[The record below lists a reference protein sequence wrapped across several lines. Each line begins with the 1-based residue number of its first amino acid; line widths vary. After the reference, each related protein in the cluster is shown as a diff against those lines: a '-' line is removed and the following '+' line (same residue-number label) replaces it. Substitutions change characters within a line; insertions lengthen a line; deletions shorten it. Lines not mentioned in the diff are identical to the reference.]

1 MALPDPS
8 SFSVRRTLRTIHLW
22 IGVALCIPLGMLG
35 ITGAI
40 LVFDDELEALFVASP
55 THTPATGEAK
65 PIADIIAAARKAAP
79 QGLNPSFYRAP
90 EKAGDMAVV
99 RLQGGGRGGPPGAG
113 GLQLRIDPVS
123 LEVIERKDPMAT
135 TMRWIFRLH
144 ANLLMGGRDGRE
156 IIGWLGV
163 AMLALGCSGLVIW
176 WPRPKQWRSA
186 FGIRRGVKGVV
197 FLRDLHAMTGIW
209 NLLVFLVVSF
219 SGVYLAFPQ
228 TMGDATRGLFG
239 GRDLRATANTMK
251 VERAGGQRP
260 MEIDAAVALAKAS
273 SPDAKLMSIFLPMR
287 PDQPMRIGLVR
298 GSADGAPFI
307 TVFVDQWKSQ
317 IIETRDPR
325 DFNAGESI
333 AAWQHAL
340 HAGHGLGWVWK
351 VLVFISGV
359 ATTLFA
365 ITGTWMWLAKRLQRR
380 RALASAQPSPAE

>member
-8 SFSVRRTLRTIHLW
+8 SFSVRHTLRTIHLW

-40 LVFDDELEALFVASP
+40 LVFDDELEALFVPAP
-55 THTPATGEAK
+55 PRTPAVGEAK
-65 PIADIIAAARKAAP
+65 PIAEIIAAARKAAP

-90 EKAGDMAVV
+90 EKAGDLAVV
-99 RLQGGGRGGPPGAG
+99 RLAPGGRGGAPGAG

-123 LEVIERKDPMAT
+123 LEVVERKDPMAT

-144 ANLLMGGRDGRE
+144 ANLLLSGRDGRE
-156 IIGWLGV
+156 VIGWLGV

-176 WPRPKQWRSA
+176 WPRPAQWRSA
-186 FGIRRGVKGVV
+186 FGIRRGAKGIVL
-197 FLRDLHAMTGIW
+197 LRDLHAMTGIW

-228 TMGDATRGLFG
+228 SLGDATRALFG
-239 GRDLRATANTMK
+239 GRDLRASAQTMK
-251 VERAGGQRP
+251 VEPVRGQRQ
-260 MEIDAAVALAKAS
+260 MDVDAAVALARAS
-273 SPDAKLMSIFLPMR
+273 SLDAKLMSIFLPMR

-298 GSADGAPFI
+298 GAADGAPFI
-307 TVFVDQWKSQ
+307 TVFVDPWKSAV
-317 IIETRDPR
+317 IETRDPR
-325 DFNAGESI
+325 DFNTGESI

-351 VLVFISGV
+351 LLVFISGIAV
-359 ATTLFA
+359 TLFA
-365 ITGTWMWLAKRLQRR
+365 ITGTWMWLAKRRNRR
-380 RALASAQPSPAE
+380 RAVPAAQPGLAE

>member
-40 LVFDDELEALFVASP
+40 LVFDDELEAIFVPSP
-55 THTPATGEAK
+55 ARTPAVGEAK
-65 PIADIIAAARKAAP
+65 RIGEIIAAARKAAP
-79 QGLNPSFYRAP
+79 EGLNPSFYRAP
-90 EKAGDMAVV
+90 EKAGDLAVV
-99 RLQGGGRGGPPGAG
+99 RLQASGRGGAPGAG
-113 GLQLRIDPVS
+113 GLQLRVDPVS
-123 LEVIERKDPMAT
+123 LEVVERKDPMAT

-144 ANLLMGGRDGRE
+144 ANLLLPGRDGRE
-156 IIGWLGV
+156 VIGWLGV
-163 AMLALGCSGLVIW
+163 TMLALGCSGIVIW

-186 FGIRRGVKGVV
+186 FSIRRGAKGIVL
-197 FLRDLHAMTGIW
+197 LRDLHAMTGIW

-228 TMGDATRGLFG
+228 TLGDATRTLFG
-239 GRDLRATANTMK
+239 GRDLRASAQTMK
-251 VERAGGQRP
+251 VEPVRGQRP
-260 MEIDAAVALAKAS
+260 MDIDAAVALAKAS
-273 SPDAKLMSIFLPMR
+273 APDAKLMSVFLPMR

-298 GSADGAPFI
+298 GAADGAPFI
-307 TVFVDQWKSQ
+307 TVFVDPWKSQ
-317 IIETRDPR
+317 VIETRDPR
-325 DFNAGESI
+325 DFNTGESI

-351 VLVFISGV
+351 LLVFISGI

-380 RALASAQPSPAE
+380 RAAAAAQPSPAE